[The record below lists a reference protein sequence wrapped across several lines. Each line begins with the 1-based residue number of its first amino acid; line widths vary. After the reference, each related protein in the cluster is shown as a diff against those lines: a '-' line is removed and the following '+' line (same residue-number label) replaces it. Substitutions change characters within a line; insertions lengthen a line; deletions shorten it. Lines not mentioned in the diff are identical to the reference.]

1 MLDISPPD
9 LSPGEWQGVRQALA
23 ALAGTHCIE
32 PASPESL
39 RDRVG
44 RIVDALAGRAP
55 HRNPLSP
62 RQRALREFLCE
73 SGRTRRI
80 AEDLVPTLGDHGFT
94 RAQIEAM
101 ALLGA

>member
-1 MLDISPPD
+1 MLDISTPD
-9 LSPGEWQGVRQALA
+9 LSPREWQGVRQALA
-23 ALAGTHCIE
+23 TVAETRCVE
-32 PASPESL
+32 PPLPGSL

-44 RIVDALAGRAP
+44 RIVDALAGREP

-80 AEDLVPTLGDHGFT
+80 AEDLVPVLGDHGFT